1 MIPTDILFVCECSPA
16 LRTGTTTCESMRMSA
31 EELVSE
37 LPQRCRVGILNY
49 SNSSGSVKWVRRPSD
64 FEAGQMFDFTCGMP
78 NLYHALAELPG
89 ICADSPHVIV
99 VVFTFCGAA
108 DNPTSLTKETTEFL
122 RNRCTGAVVHGL
134 EGPLCNMLA
143 FPVDNSATFQAGKV
157 TDSDR
162 LRMFIKTMLSRELK
176 AATESRISEQT
187 AGTSAEKPATKNQK
201 HTSHEE
207 DPFA

>member
-1 MIPTDILFVCECSPA
+1 MIPSDILFVCECSPA
-16 LRTGTTTCESMRMSA
+16 LRPGTTTCESMRMSA

-64 FEAGQMFDFTCGMP
+64 FEAGYMFDFPCGMP

-108 DNPTSLTKETTEFL
+108 DNPIVLTKETSEFL
-122 RNRCTGAVVHGL
+122 RNRCTGAVVYGL
-134 EGPLCNMLA
+134 DGPLCNMLA
-143 FPVDNSATFQAGKV
+143 FPVDNSAAFQAGKV
-157 TDSDR
+157 ADSDR
-162 LRMFIKTMLSRELK
+162 LRMFIKAILSREFMPDPE
-176 AATESRISEQT
+176 TRISEQT
-187 AGTSAEKPATKNQK
+187 AGTSAEKPATKKQE

>member
-1 MIPTDILFVCECSPA
+1 MIPSDILFVCECSPA
-16 LRTGTTTCESMRMSA
+16 LRPGTTTCESMRMSA

-64 FEAGQMFDFTCGMP
+64 FEAGYMFDFPCGMP

-89 ICADSPHVIV
+89 MCADSPHVIV

-108 DNPTSLTKETTEFL
+108 DNPIVLTKETSEFL
-122 RNRCTGAVVHGL
+122 RNRCTGAVVYGL
-134 EGPLCNMLA
+134 DGPLCNMLA
-143 FPVDNSATFQAGKV
+143 FPVDNSAAFQAGKV
-157 TDSDR
+157 ADSDR
-162 LRMFIKTMLSRELK
+162 LRMFIKAILSREFMPDPE
-176 AATESRISEQT
+176 TRISEQT
-187 AGTSAEKPATKNQK
+187 AGTSAEKPATKKQE

>member
-1 MIPTDILFVCECSPA
+1 MIPSDILFVCECSPA
-16 LRTGTTTCESMRMSA
+16 LRPGTTTCESMRMSA

-64 FEAGQMFDFTCGMP
+64 FEAGYMFDFPCGMP

-108 DNPTSLTKETTEFL
+108 DNPIVLTKETSEFL
-122 RNRCTGAVVHGL
+122 RNRCTGAVVYGL
-134 EGPLCNMLA
+134 DGPLCNMLA
-143 FPVDNSATFQAGKV
+143 VPVDNSAAFQAGKV
-157 TDSDR
+157 ADSDR
-162 LRMFIKTMLSRELK
+162 LRMFIKAILSREFMPDPE
-176 AATESRISEQT
+176 TRISEQT
-187 AGTSAEKPATKNQK
+187 AGTSAEKPATKKQE

>member
-1 MIPTDILFVCECSPA
+1 MIPSDILFVCECSPA
-16 LRTGTTTCESMRMSA
+16 LRPGTTTCESMRMSA

-64 FEAGQMFDFTCGMP
+64 FEAGYMFDFPCGIP

-108 DNPTSLTKETTEFL
+108 DNPIVLTKETSEFL
-122 RNRCTGAVVHGL
+122 RNRCTGAVVYGL
-134 EGPLCNMLA
+134 DSPQCNMLA

-162 LRMFIKTMLSRELK
+162 LRMFIKTMLSPEQKDVTKSRTSDK
-176 AATESRISEQT
+176 AAEVPV
-187 AGTSAEKPATKNQK
+187 EKPGTQQQE

>member
-1 MIPTDILFVCECSPA
+1 MIPSDILFVCECSPA

-64 FEAGQMFDFTCGMP
+64 FEAGYMFDFPCGMP

-108 DNPTSLTKETTEFL
+108 DNPIVLTKETSEFL
-122 RNRCTGAVVHGL
+122 RNRCTGAVVYGL
-134 EGPLCNMLA
+134 DGPLCNMLA

-176 AATESRISEQT
+176 ATTESRISDKAT
-187 AGTSAEKPATKNQK
+187 GASVKKPDTKKQK
-201 HTSHEE
+201 QSIHDE